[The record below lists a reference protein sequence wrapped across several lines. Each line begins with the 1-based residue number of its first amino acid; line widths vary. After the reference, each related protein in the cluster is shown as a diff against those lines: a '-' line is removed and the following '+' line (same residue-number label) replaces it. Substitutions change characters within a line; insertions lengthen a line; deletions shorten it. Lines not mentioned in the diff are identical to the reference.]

1 MGNWAEKATNN
12 MLQLSR
18 AKTLGEAMREW
29 STTGGYEDSHNID
42 EVCELCEHEGLRYQ
56 YEIEN
61 SINGHTLWVGST
73 CITKFVPLYEN
84 GREVIGEEAKAT
96 LLRRLQIDYEAS
108 SRESRAMELLRNL
121 AIAEPTKFAHESW
134 RMKWKLGYSAR
145 QMLMLSVACKKHG
158 LAFNAAD
165 FRINTRKQS
174 IVHQIAK
181 LEPWQYRRLRSALPQ
196 SRRAEFDAFFR
207 RATSPRFIL

>member
-1 MGNWAEKATNN
+1 MGSWAEKAADN
-12 MLQLSR
+12 MLHLSR

-29 STTGGYEDSHNID
+29 STTGGYEDSHSID

-61 SINGHTLWVGST
+61 SITGHTLWVGST

-84 GREVIGEEAKAT
+84 GREVIGEEEKAS
-96 LLRRLQIDYEAS
+96 LLRKRQADYEAS
-108 SRESRAMELLRNL
+108 SRENRAMELLRKL
-121 AIAEPTKFAHESW
+121 AIAEPTKFAQANW

-145 QMLMLSVACKKHG
+145 QMLMLSVACKNHK
-158 LAFNAAD
+158 LPFNAAD

-174 IVHQIAK
+174 IVQQVRE
-181 LEPWQYRRLRSALPQ
+181 LEPWQYRRLRAALPQ
-196 SRRAEFDAFFR
+196 PRRIEFDALFR
-207 RATSPRFIL
+207 KLATS